1 MLALLTLV
9 LGLIF
14 GFLLGIISEAKVKN
28 KVQEETWKEINDL
41 AKSMNKIGMAMIKLQ
56 TVMSKRLEEK
66 KDENNR

>member
-14 GFLLGIISEAKVKN
+14 GFLLGVISEAKVKS

>member
-41 AKSMNKIGMAMIKLQ
+41 AKSMNEIGMAMIKLQ